1 LHLGGWTLHPF
12 IVSVW
17 KQYMLV
23 GPGHVTH
30 GGQMEWDSGRQ
41 VRCQYSRGLRDIG
54 QGRMEEFI
62 RFRFHYQNQWDR
74 IPSDVEY
81 QEIASLPGGL
91 SVFRAHHADYRQE
104 FLIEYPGDVLPLA
117 LPA

>member
-1 LHLGGWTLHPF
+1 MGGWTLDPF
-12 IVSVW
+12 IVDVW
-17 KQYMLV
+17 RQYTLV

-30 GGQMEWDSGRQ
+30 GGQMEWDGRQ
-41 VRCQYSRGLRDIG
+41 VRCQWSRERRDVG
-54 QGRMEEFI
+54 NGRMEIRI
-62 RFRFHYQNQWDR
+62 RFRFNYQNLWNR

-81 QEIASLPGGL
+81 QEIAGLPGGF

-104 FLIEYPGDVLPLA
+104 FLIEYPMDVQPLA